1 MSFVRPMSLK
11 TESMVGRAEVV
22 HCSNQVGLS
31 TIEITDPDGR
41 MLAFGSTRCL
51 ISDVPVDPGAE
62 YPPPDLGPT
71 EPPESLAAAGAGRWL
86 LQPRRDPRR
95 ASLRPAAAHRRRR
108 SRLPGLA
115 ADRLP
120 PQLVAHGQVTG
131 VLPASA
137 WLSNGGPAVYG
148 GLIAWAA
155 EFTMGAAV
163 YSMLGAGDVFATLDL
178 HIRFT
183 RPARI
188 DVGGLTFR
196 ASVDHSGKRLRVTSC
211 TVDDAEGKRVAMA
224 TSSALLV
231 PGGVRELTKGRLP
244 DEILADAERNERA

>member
-1 MSFVRPMSLK
+1 M
-11 TESMVGRAEVV
+11 
-22 HCSNQVGLS
+22 
-31 TIEITDPDGR
+31 
-41 MLAFGSTRCL
+41 
-51 ISDVPVDPGAE
+51 
-62 YPPPDLGPT
+62 
-71 EPPESLAAAGAGRWL
+71 
-86 LQPRRDPRR
+86 
-95 ASLRPAAAHRRRR
+95 
-108 SRLPGLA
+108 
-115 ADRLP
+115 
-120 PQLVAHGQVTG
+120 TG

-183 RPARI
+183 RPARF
-188 DVGGLTFR
+188 DAGGLTFR
-196 ASVDHSGKRLRVTSC
+196 AAVDHSGKRLRVTSC
-211 TVDDAEGKRVAMA
+211 TVDDAEGRRVAMA

-244 DEILADAERNERA
+244 DEILADAERRRANRRREATRSAASRSPPRSGAGRVRDAFDRPIRRRMPRRRGSLDKRRWGCSLRNRPTGLFDNAGAPEESRPCEWQRTR